1 MAGTTADMAL
11 VRPEALDEARI
22 EDLIGQHLAHNLEI
36 LPEQVRHHP
45 LPRCKPHI
53 ESCGCFGVPGMSLL
67 DEAGMCRTSY
77 QTTCGAASH
86 STPHLPNPPP
96 PPQPCPRR

>member
-36 LPEQVRHHP
+36 LPEQVP
-45 LPRCKPHI
+45 PK
-53 ESCGCFGVPGMSLL
+53 
-67 DEAGMCRTSY
+67 
-77 QTTCGAASH
+77 
-86 STPHLPNPPP
+86 HLHTN
-96 PPQPCPRR
+96 